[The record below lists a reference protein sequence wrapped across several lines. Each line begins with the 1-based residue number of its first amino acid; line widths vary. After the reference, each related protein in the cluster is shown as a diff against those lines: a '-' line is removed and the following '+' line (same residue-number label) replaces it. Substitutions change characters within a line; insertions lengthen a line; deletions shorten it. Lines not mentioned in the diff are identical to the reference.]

1 MKGEISEKYKVEIE
15 YNRFVLYSINKNL
28 IRAVMRIYKT
38 KKTDTQINCKE
49 TSSRNFR
56 KSAATSKAHRN
67 CKGTE
72 NRNQFS

>member
-38 KKTDTQINCKE
+38 KKNGYLDQL
-49 TSSRNFR
+49 
-56 KSAATSKAHRN
+56 
-67 CKGTE
+67 
-72 NRNQFS
+72 